1 MTYYRYV
8 KSRITGEILDCE
20 FQAKKYGLTLEEYHQ
35 KFSFPDCIASNY
47 IEDLFS
53 PDPED

>member
-20 FQAKKYGLTLEEYHQ
+20 FQAKKYGMTLEEYHQ